1 MAKVTIEFDTEDN
14 TQDIRDALDGYKW
27 KMAVWDID
35 QKLRND
41 LKYNEKLSA
50 DVQEYLEKLRDEIR
64 DVLNDYKLNME

>member
-1 MAKVTIEFDTEDN
+1 MGKVTLEFDSNEEATDV
-14 TQDIRDALDGYKW
+14 RDAIDGYKW

-64 DVLNDYKLNME
+64 DVLNDYKLYME

>member
-14 TQDIRDALDGYKW
+14 QQDIRDALDGYKW